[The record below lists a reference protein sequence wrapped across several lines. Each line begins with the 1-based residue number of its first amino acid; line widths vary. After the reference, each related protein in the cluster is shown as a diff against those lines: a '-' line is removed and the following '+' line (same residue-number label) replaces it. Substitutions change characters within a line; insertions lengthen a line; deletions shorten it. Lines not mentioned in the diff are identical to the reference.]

1 MKKTS
6 GNIKNS
12 TWNLANIL
20 LYPIAFLALTPF
32 FINML
37 GEHHFGIWMLVNSYV
52 YIAVNIISFG
62 LGNSIT
68 AYVAEA
74 LGKKSMSKL
83 HAYIH
88 SSTRMMGSIS
98 IGTTALAVLWW
109 LLQLAGVD
117 VFTQYLD
124 HILIIATLVI
134 SVKFWELLYQSILKG
149 HERYDLASVWS
160 IVAKLA
166 VLAAQVA
173 LVIIGYG
180 LFELF
185 VSNLI
190 LNIVMVIVQ
199 AMVTYRLVPHCGFR
213 WQTKHEERSELF
225 HFGFWTW
232 LQTIISVLAYQVDRF
247 IIAIFLGPAIA
258 GYYILASTITNHM
271 HMAFGAVVSWLFPK
285 VARKKELG
293 ENIIIYFQTLRGFSV
308 GISLLAVFVAFVF
321 YVPVFTVW
329 LGPEKFQKM
338 GDFFRLFLIYE
349 SFLLMTIVPLFY
361 LNGMK
366 WLKFITSL
374 EFMYKVGIIL
384 GMVVAF
390 WIIPT
395 GKSLIIGQIIAL
407 ALLIPVEYM
416 LINKFLLKDHWLM
429 ETLIT
434 MLPSFLIAITIF
446 INNMYVSM
454 SLGLIT
460 LFVYYF
466 YYLNPKRFKMKLLLE

>member
-32 FINML
+32 FINKL
-37 GEHHFGIWMLVNSYV
+37 GENHFGIWMLVNSYV

-74 LGKKSMSKL
+74 IGKGSHTKLQAYVNSSTKLIGWISMS
-83 HAYIH
+83 
-88 SSTRMMGSIS
+88 T
-98 IGTTALAVLWW
+98 
-109 LLQLAGVD
+109 
-117 VFTQYLD
+117 
-124 HILIIATLVI
+124 ILIAILWSLLNLSGTEIFNDHLDKILIVATCVI
-134 SVKFWELLYQSILKG
+134 SVKFWELLYQSVLKG
-149 HERYDLASVWS
+149 YERYDLASWWS
-160 IVAKLA
+160 IVSKLL
-166 VLAAQVA
+166 VLGVQV
-173 LVIIGYG
+173 VIVLWGYN
-180 LFELF
+180 LYELF
-185 VSNLI
+185 LSNLI
-190 LNIVMVIVQ
+190 LNAIMVYVQ
-199 AMVTYRLVPHCGFR
+199 AVVTYKLIPQYQFS
-213 WQTKHEERSELF
+213 WQIKRDERKELF

-271 HMAFGAVVSWLFPK
+271 HMAFGAIVSWLFPK

-293 ENIIIYFQTLRGFSV
+293 ENIVIYFQTLRGFSV
-308 GISLLAVFVAFVF
+308 GISLLAIFVAYLF
-321 YVPVFTVW
+321 YEPLFTLW

-338 GDFFRLFLIYE
+338 GGFFRLFLVYE

-407 ALLIPVEYM
+407 ALLIPVEYL
-416 LINKFLLKDHWLM
+416 LINKFLLKDHWLT

-434 MLPSFLIAITIF
+434 MLPSFLIAAIIF
-446 INNMYVSM
+446 INNMYVTIG
-454 SLGLIT
+454 LALIT
-460 LFVYYF
+460 IFVYYF
-466 YYLNPKRFKMKLLLE
+466 YYLNPKRFKIKLLLE